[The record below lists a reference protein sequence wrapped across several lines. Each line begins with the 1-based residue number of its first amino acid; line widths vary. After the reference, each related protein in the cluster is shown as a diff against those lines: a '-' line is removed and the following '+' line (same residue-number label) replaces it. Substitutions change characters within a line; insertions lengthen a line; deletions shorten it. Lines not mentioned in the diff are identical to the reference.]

1 MNVLHRYIMA
11 VIVEKAQRGQKD
23 KRLLYHTGPR
33 PAIPKPVR
41 YGGAGTSSS
50 SSAGWVRPWLD
61 KSIKSGVFL
70 TPNPVDIA
78 MFHGVSGNVYA
89 YKVPE
94 WVIEKSGGVQRFDS
108 GSEILIPEEVW
119 TEAEDEIEFLGKT
132 MSQDELWSKVDSSMY
147 SAREQKGKRYRPTDV
162 VNIRG
167 LRVTQH
173 PEAAIK
179 MMKPKEREKALAAL
193 EAEYPADPEREVMWP
208 DPGDRRTIMR
218 PAYHR
223 KPDETDQN
231 LMDLLKKYLNESLTR
246 EYIRELLTESRFKQM
261 TKAKYRDLDGYLA
274 SAPFMRADAGS
285 GDYEFD
291 DNDDHRYRT
300 PASIQLQKDL
310 NDYFDRNMGNVVV
323 SAIVTVDESITP
335 ANAGSRAVVKTSN
348 YHFKDGKHL
357 VYVLMSQLG
366 DGLTYADSF
375 GKGSTSH
382 LAQVIRH
389 ELLHM
394 NQFLQFSE
402 GKPTEELYDEFMEE
416 YSKAQSSGWKDEPY
430 HTFDI
435 GFSERETF
443 AHQIADELVDELG
456 TADAREVLDQK
467 GGISHDRLRKHSPSY
482 EIVTKDL
489 QDPDTEGVL
498 DMLARARSYVIQI
511 GKLR

>member
-1 MNVLHRYIMA
+1 
-11 VIVEKAQRGQKD
+11 
-23 KRLLYHTGPR
+23 
-33 PAIPKPVR
+33 
-41 YGGAGTSSS
+41 
-50 SSAGWVRPWLD
+50 
-61 KSIKSGVFL
+61 
-70 TPNPVDIA
+70 
-78 MFHGVSGNVYA
+78 
-89 YKVPE
+89 
-94 WVIEKSGGVQRFDS
+94 
-108 GSEILIPEEVW
+108 
-119 TEAEDEIEFLGKT
+119 
-132 MSQDELWSKVDSSMY
+132 
-147 SAREQKGKRYRPTDV
+147 
-162 VNIRG
+162 
-167 LRVTQH
+167 
-173 PEAAIK
+173 
-179 MMKPKEREKALAAL
+179 
-193 EAEYPADPEREVMWP
+193 
-208 DPGDRRTIMR
+208 
-218 PAYHR
+218 
-223 KPDETDQN
+223 
-231 LMDLLKKYLNESLTR
+231 
-246 EYIRELLTESRFKQM
+246 M

-291 DNDDHRYRT
+291 DNDDHRYHT
-300 PASIQLQKDL
+300 SASIQLQKDL

-335 ANAGSRAVVKTSN
+335 ANAGPRAVVKTSD

-375 GKGSTSH
+375 GKGSTSR

-402 GKPTEELYDEFMEE
+402 GKPTEELYDEFIEE
-416 YSKAQSSGWKDEPY
+416 YSKARSTGWKDEPY

-456 TADAREVLDQK
+456 TTDAKEVLDQK

-511 GKLR
+511 GRLR